1 MLGFFALGL
10 LILFATSTILGIGTE
25 GHLPIAEAQV
35 HKIHFY
41 HPQPRNPNWWI
52 QILGSN

>member
-35 HKIHFY
+35 TKSISITRSAAT
-41 HPQPRNPNWWI
+41 PI
-52 QILGSN
+52 GGSKS